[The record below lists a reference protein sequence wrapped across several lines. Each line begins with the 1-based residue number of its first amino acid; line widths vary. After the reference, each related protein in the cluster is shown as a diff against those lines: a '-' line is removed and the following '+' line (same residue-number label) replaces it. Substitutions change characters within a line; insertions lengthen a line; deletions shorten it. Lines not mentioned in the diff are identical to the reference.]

1 MVGTKV
7 KFRKLAF
14 LDKEKLPFWSLSF
27 TLLTRHLGCL
37 FYYQVSCFNACLH
50 WFILNCAPTPFHLL
64 SPTPTHLEP
73 TAIYCHSHS
82 FSAHSYPLPLMF
94 IPLLNLIPLLP
105 MYSLSHPF
113 PVHIQILS
121 PNLTHHLPFLPI
133 LSPVF
138 YVPMCFT

>member
-1 MVGTKV
+1 M
-7 KFRKLAF
+7 
-14 LDKEKLPFWSLSF
+14 PFWSLSF
-27 TLLTRHLGCL
+27 TLLTRHLSCL

-50 WFILNCAPTPFHLL
+50 WFILNCAPTHSHPLPSTLTHSHSFGAHCNLL
-64 SPTPTHLEP
+64 PLVL
-73 TAIYCHSHS
+73 AHSHS